1 MSKLVDKTK
10 LQKLA
15 QALDTRAKN
24 AVEAEQTR
32 ATSIEQGL
40 QTSINAINNET
51 TGILAKAKK
60 YADGLNGTANGEIEK
75 LKTKDTELQNAIE
88 AEATARTNAINK
100 LNGTA
105 ETEGSVAK
113 SIKDALDPVKTDVS
127 KNKAN
132 ITANA
137 EALTTEEARAKA
149 AEQAN
154 ATAISKLNGLD
165 TVEGSVAKS
174 IKDALDPVKANVT
187 ANGDAITALQGK
199 VTANT
204 KAITDGDAAT
214 LNSAKKYAD
223 KAISDLIDSAPEDRN
238 TLNKLSEAIKANKD
252 VYDGYVTTVNA
263 QLAKKVDKVAGS
275 RLITEDEA
283 KKFAAKAETSD
294 VNDALATAKQFTTDE
309 VAKVNSANNAVTQR
323 VTTLEGVVG
332 KAAVPGEGGV
342 EGTPAT
348 GLVKNVADL
357 QAKNKTQDTAI
368 EGAQTTADN
377 AVAAAAAAQKQAD
390 KGVTDAAAAK
400 KQADKGV
407 ADAAAAQADVDA
419 VKAQLGTGGTSGLSK
434 DIKANT
440 DAIAAINNAET
451 GILATSKKYTDDKI
465 GDLTTTVNANKKA
478 ISTEEARAKAAEKAN
493 ADAISKLNGTAETD
507 GSVAKSIADALA
519 DYTDTTN
526 MKAFV
531 ASVVNTLALTM
542 EDDKVKL
549 KLGGVDGVTVTET
562 SLDLCTDADITE
574 IITSLDTPVI
584 PA

>member
-32 ATSIEQGL
+32 ATGVEQGL

-51 TGILAKAKK
+51 TGILAKAKE
-60 YADGLNGTANGEIEK
+60 YADGLNGTSNGEIEK

-113 SIKDALDPVKTDVS
+113 SIKDALDPVKADVS

-132 ITANA
+132 ITANT

-154 ATAISKLNGLD
+154 ATAIAKLNGLD

-187 ANGDAITALQGK
+187 SNGEAITALQGK

-214 LNSAKKYAD
+214 LTSAKKYAD

-238 TLNKLSEAIKANKD
+238 TLNKLSEAIKGNRD

-263 QLAKKVDKVAGS
+263 ALAKKVDKVEGS

-294 VNDALATAKQFTTDE
+294 VSDALASAKQFTTDE

-332 KAAVPGEGGV
+332 KAAEGENA
-342 EGTPAT
+342 AT

-357 QAKNKTQDTAI
+357 QAKNKSQDTAI
-368 EGAQTTADN
+368 EGAQSTADN

-407 ADAAAAQADVDA
+407 ADAAAAQTDVDA
-419 VKAQLGTGGTSGLSK
+419 LKAQLGTGGTSGLSK

-465 GDLTTTVNANKKA
+465 GDVTTTVNANKKA
-478 ISTEEARAKAAEKAN
+478 ISTEEARAKAAEKVN
-493 ADAISKLNGTAETD
+493 ADAIAKLNGTAETD

-562 SLDLCTDADITE
+562 SLDLCTDEDITE
-574 IITSLDTPVI
+574 IITSLDA
-584 PA
+584 PATV

>member
-1 MSKLVDKTK
+1 MSKLVDKAK

-32 ATSIEQGL
+32 ATGVEQGL

-51 TGILAKAKK
+51 TGILAKAKE
-60 YADGLNGTANGEIEK
+60 YADGLNGTAGGEIEK

-88 AEATARTNAINK
+88 AEATARTEAINK

-113 SIKDALDPVKTDVS
+113 SIKDALDPVKADVA

-137 EALTTEEARAKA
+137 DAITAEESRARA

-154 ATAISKLNGLD
+154 ANAITKLNGLD

-174 IKDALDPVKANVT
+174 IKDALDPVKANVA
-187 ANGDAITALQGK
+187 ANGESITALQGK
-199 VTANT
+199 VAANT

-214 LNSAKKYAD
+214 LKSANAYAD
-223 KAISDLIDSAPEDRN
+223 KAISNLIDSAPEDRN

-263 QLAKKVDKVAGS
+263 QLATKVDKVTGS

-294 VNDALATAKQFTTDE
+294 VADALSTAKQFTTDE
-309 VAKVNSANNAVTQR
+309 VAKVNSANTAVAGR
-323 VTTLEGVVG
+323 VTKLEGVVG
-332 KAAVPGEGGV
+332 KAAEGEN
-342 EGTPAT
+342 PAT

-357 QAKNKTQDTAI
+357 QAKNKSQDTAI
-368 EGAQTTADN
+368 EGAQTTADS

-407 ADAAAAQADVDA
+407 TDAAAAQADVDA
-419 VKAQLGTGGTSGLSK
+419 IKAQLGTGGTSGLSK

-451 GILATSKKYTDDKI
+451 GILATSKKYTDEKI
-465 GDLTTTVNANKKA
+465 GDLTTTVNANKAA
-478 ISTEEARAKAAEKAN
+478 ISAEETRAKKAEKAN
-493 ADAISKLNGTAETD
+493 ADAIAKLNGTAETE
-507 GSVAKSIADALA
+507 GSVAKSIADALV

-562 SLDLCTDADITE
+562 SLDLCTDADINE
-574 IITSLDTPVI
+574 IIAGLD
-584 PA
+584 A

>member
-32 ATSIEQGL
+32 ATGVEQGL

-51 TGILAKAKK
+51 TGILAKAKE
-60 YADGLNGTANGEIEK
+60 YADGLNGTSNGEIEK

-113 SIKDALDPVKTDVS
+113 SIKDALDPVKADVT
-127 KNKAN
+127 KNKAS
-132 ITANA
+132 ITANT
-137 EALTTEEARAKA
+137 EAITAEEARARA

-154 ATAISKLNGLD
+154 AAALTKLNGLD

-174 IKDALDPVKANVT
+174 IKDALDPVKTNVS

-199 VTANT
+199 VAANA

-214 LNSAKKYAD
+214 LKSAKQYAD

-263 QLAKKVDKVAGS
+263 QLATKVDKVAGS

-294 VNDALATAKQFTTDE
+294 VADALSTAKQFTTDE
-309 VAKVNSANNAVTQR
+309 VAKVNSANSAVTQR

-332 KAAVPGEGGV
+332 KAAVPGEGGA

-368 EGAQTTADN
+368 EGAQT
-377 AVAAAAAAQKQAD
+377 QAD
-390 KGVTDAAAAK
+390 KGVADAAAAK

-451 GILATSKKYTDDKI
+451 GILATSKKYTDEKI

-478 ISTEEARAKAAEKAN
+478 ISTEEARAKAAEKVN
-493 ADAISKLNGTAETD
+493 ADAIAKLNGTAETD

-562 SLDLCTDADITE
+562 SLDLCTDEDITE
-574 IITSLDTPVI
+574 IINGLDA
-584 PA
+584 PATV

>member
-1 MSKLVDKTK
+1 MSKLVDKAK

-15 QALDTRAKN
+15 QALDARAKT

-32 ATSIEQGL
+32 ATGVEQGL

-51 TGILAKAKK
+51 TGILAKAKE
-60 YADGLNGTANGEIEK
+60 YADGLNGTADGEIEK

-113 SIKDALDPVKTDVS
+113 SIKDALDPVKTDVNA
-127 KNKAN
+127 NKAN

-137 EALTTEEARAKA
+137 DAITAEEARAKA

-154 ATAISKLNGLD
+154 AAAITKLNGLD

-174 IKDALDPVKANVT
+174 IKDALDPVKTNVA
-187 ANGDAITALQGK
+187 ANGEAITALQSS
-199 VTANT
+199 VAANT

-214 LNSAKKYAD
+214 LKSAKEYAD
-223 KAISDLIDSAPEDRN
+223 KAITDLIDSAPEDRN
-238 TLNKLSEAIKANKD
+238 TLNKLSEAIKNNKD
-252 VYDGYVTTVNA
+252 IYDGYVTTVNA
-263 QLAKKVDKVAGS
+263 SLAKKVDKVEGS

-283 KKFAAKAETSD
+283 TKFAAKAEKTD
-294 VNDALATAKQFTTDE
+294 VDDALATAKQFTTDE
-309 VAKVNSANNAVTQR
+309 VAKVNGANSAVTER

-332 KAAVPGEGGV
+332 KAAVPGEGGA

-357 QAKNKTQDTAI
+357 QAKNLAQDTAI
-368 EGAQTTADN
+368 EGAQTTADS
-377 AVAAAAAAQKQAD
+377 AGTAAAAAQKQAD
-390 KGVTDAAAAK
+390 KGVADAAAAK

-465 GDLTTTVNANKKA
+465 GDLTTTVNANKTA
-478 ISTEEARAKAAEKAN
+478 IGTEEARAKKAEKAN
-493 ADAISKLNGTAETD
+493 ADAIAKLNGTAETE
-507 GSVAKSIADALA
+507 GSVAKSIADALV

-531 ASVVNTLALTM
+531 ASVVNTLALSI
-542 EDDKVKL
+542 EGDKVKL
-549 KLGGVDGVTVTET
+549 NLGGVDGVTVTET
-562 SLDLCTDADITE
+562 SLDLCTDEDITE
-574 IITSLDTPVI
+574 IINGLDA
-584 PA
+584 PATV

>member
-32 ATSIEQGL
+32 ATGVEQGL

-51 TGILAKAKK
+51 TGILAKAKE
-60 YADGLNGTANGEIEK
+60 YADGLNGTSNGEIEK

-105 ETEGSVAK
+105 ETDGSVAK
-113 SIKDALDPVKTDVS
+113 SIKVALDPVKADVS

-132 ITANA
+132 ITANS

-154 ATAISKLNGLD
+154 ATAIAKLNGLD

-187 ANGDAITALQGK
+187 SNGEAITALQGK

-214 LNSAKKYAD
+214 LTSAKKYAD

-238 TLNKLSEAIKANKD
+238 TLNKLSEAIKENKD

-263 QLAKKVDKVAGS
+263 ELAKKVDKVEGS
-275 RLITEDEA
+275 RLITEEEA
-283 KKFAAKAETSD
+283 TKFAAKAETSD
-294 VNDALATAKQFTTDE
+294 VEDALTTAKQFTTDE
-309 VAKVNSANNAVTQR
+309 VAKVNSANTAVTER
-323 VTTLEGVVG
+323 VTKLEGVVG
-332 KAAVPGEGGV
+332 KAAEGDN
-342 EGTPAT
+342 EAT

-357 QAKNKTQDTAI
+357 QAKNLTQDTAI
-368 EGAQTTADN
+368 EGAQSTADS
-377 AVAAAAAAQKQAD
+377 AVSAAAAAQKQAD
-390 KGVTDAAAAK
+390 KGVADAAAAK
-400 KQADKGV
+400 NQADKGV

-419 VKAQLGTGGTSGLSK
+419 LKTQLGTGGTSGLSK
-434 DIKANT
+434 DIKTNT
-440 DAIAAINNAET
+440 DAIAAINNEET

-465 GDLTTTVNANKKA
+465 GDLTTTVNANTAAITAEETRAKKA
-478 ISTEEARAKAAEKAN
+478 EQAN
-493 ADAISKLNGTAETD
+493 TDAIAKLNGSAETE
-507 GSVAKSIADALA
+507 GSVAKSIADALT

-531 ASVVNTLALTM
+531 ASVVNTLALSM
-542 EDDKVKL
+542 EEDKVKL

-562 SLDLCTDADITE
+562 SLDLCTDEDINE
-574 IITSLDTPVI
+574 IIAGLD
-584 PA
+584 A

>member
-32 ATSIEQGL
+32 ATGVEQGL

-51 TGILAKAKK
+51 TGILAKAKE
-60 YADGLNGTANGEIEK
+60 YADGLNGTAGGEIEK
-75 LKTKDTELQNAIE
+75 LKAKDTELQNAIE
-88 AEATARTNAINK
+88 AESTARTAAINK

-113 SIKDALDPVKTDVS
+113 SIKDALDPVK
-127 KNKAN
+127 
-132 ITANA
+132 
-137 EALTTEEARAKA
+137 
-149 AEQAN
+149 
-154 ATAISKLNGLD
+154 
-165 TVEGSVAKS
+165 
-174 IKDALDPVKANVT
+174 ANVAT
-187 ANGDAITALQGK
+187 NGESITALQGK
-199 VTANT
+199 VAANT
-204 KAITDGDAAT
+204 KSITDGDAAT
-214 LNSAKKYAD
+214 LKSANAYAD
-223 KAISDLIDSAPEDRN
+223 KAISNLIDSAPEDRN

-263 QLAKKVDKVAGS
+263 QLAKKVDKVTGS

-283 KKFAAKAETSD
+283 KKFAAKAEKSD
-294 VNDALATAKQFTTDE
+294 VDDALSTAKQFTTDE
-309 VAKVNSANNAVTQR
+309 VAKVNSANTAIAGR
-323 VTTLEGVVG
+323 VTKLEGVVG
-332 KAAVPGEGGV
+332 KAAEGENA
-342 EGTPAT
+342 AT

-357 QAKNKTQDTAI
+357 QAKNKSQDTAI
-368 EGAQTTADN
+368 EGAQTTADS

-407 ADAAAAQADVDA
+407 TDAAAAQADVDA
-419 VKAQLGTGGTSGLSK
+419 IKAQLGTGGTSGLSK

-451 GILATSKKYTDDKI
+451 GILATSKKYTDEKI
-465 GDLTTTVNANKKA
+465 GDLTTTVNANKAA
-478 ISTEEARAKAAEKAN
+478 ISAEEARAKKAEKAN
-493 ADAISKLNGTAETD
+493 ADAIAKLNGTAETD
-507 GSVAKSIADALA
+507 GSVAKSIADALV

-574 IITSLDTPVI
+574 IITSLDA
-584 PA
+584 PATV

>member
-1 MSKLVDKTK
+1 MSKLVDKAK

-32 ATSIEQGL
+32 ATGVEQGL

-51 TGILAKAKK
+51 TGILAKAKE
-60 YADGLNGTANGEIEK
+60 YADGLNGTAGGEIEK

-88 AEATARTNAINK
+88 AEASARTEAINK

-113 SIKDALDPVKTDVS
+113 SIKDALDPVKGDVT
-127 KNKAN
+127 KNKAS
-132 ITANA
+132 ITANT
-137 EALTTEEARAKA
+137 EAITAEEARARA

-154 ATAISKLNGLD
+154 ANAITKLNGLD

-187 ANGDAITALQGK
+187 TNGEAITALQGK
-199 VTANT
+199 VAANT

-214 LNSAKKYAD
+214 LDTAKKYAD

-263 QLAKKVDKVAGS
+263 QLATKVDKVTGS

-283 KKFAAKAETSD
+283 KKFAAKAEKSD
-294 VNDALATAKQFTTDE
+294 VDDALSTAKQFTTDE
-309 VAKVNSANNAVTQR
+309 VAKVNSANTAVTGR
-323 VTTLEGVVG
+323 VTKLEGVVG
-332 KAAVPGEGGV
+332 KAAEGEN
-342 EGTPAT
+342 PAT

-357 QAKNKTQDTAI
+357 QAKNVAQDTAI
-368 EGAQTTADN
+368 EGAQTTADS
-377 AVAAAAAAQKQAD
+377 AVTAAAAAQKQAD

-407 ADAAAAQADVDA
+407 TDAAAAQADVDA
-419 VKAQLGTGGTSGLSK
+419 IKAQLGTGGTSGLSK

-451 GILATSKKYTDDKI
+451 GILATSKKYTDEKI
-465 GDLTTTVNANKKA
+465 GDLTTTVNANKAA
-478 ISTEEARAKAAEKAN
+478 ITAEETRAKKAEKAN
-493 ADAISKLNGTAETD
+493 EDAIAKLNGTAETD
-507 GSVAKSIADALA
+507 GSVAKSIADALVN
-519 DYTDTTN
+519 YTDTTN

-562 SLDLCTDADITE
+562 SLDLCTDDDITE
-574 IITSLDTPVI
+574 IIAGLD
-584 PA
+584 A

>member
-32 ATSIEQGL
+32 ATGVEQGL

-51 TGILAKAKK
+51 TGILAKAKE
-60 YADGLNGTANGEIEK
+60 YADGLNGTSNGEIEK

-113 SIKDALDPVKTDVS
+113 SIKDALDPVKADVS

-132 ITANA
+132 ITANS

-154 ATAISKLNGLD
+154 ATAIAKLNGLD

-187 ANGDAITALQGK
+187 TNGESITALQGK

-214 LNSAKKYAD
+214 LTSAKKYAD

-263 QLAKKVDKVAGS
+263 QLAKKVDKVEGS

-294 VNDALATAKQFTTDE
+294 VSDALASAKQFTTDE

-323 VTTLEGVVG
+323 VTKLEGVVG
-332 KAAVPGEGGV
+332 KAAEGENA
-342 EGTPAT
+342 AT

-368 EGAQTTADN
+368 EGAQSTADN

-390 KGVTDAAAAK
+390 KGVADAAAAK

-407 ADAAAAQADVDA
+407 ADAAAAQTDVDA
-419 VKAQLGTGGTSGLSK
+419 LKAQLGTGGTSGLSK

-451 GILATSKKYTDDKI
+451 GILATSKKYTDEKI

-478 ISTEEARAKAAEKAN
+478 ISTEEARAKAAEKVN
-493 ADAISKLNGTAETD
+493 ADAIAKLNGTAETD

-574 IITSLDTPVI
+574 IITSLDA
-584 PA
+584 PATA